1 MKRLLLIAL
10 AAVMTL
16 TAAAQTQ
23 TDLKDIRSVTF
34 YGVDFT
40 ATKVVGAEYRASDLI
55 RAFGQINQAF
65 MNEPNRYN
73 PAKALKMSIERLNL
87 SVARERNLAIPYDN
101 LAVVES
107 RELLTIEQI
116 ASIVSA
122 YPEGTGFGAII
133 IAEELNA
140 TTSQA
145 RLNIVIFDRTTHE
158 VVFQRAAYA
167 EAKGEGLRNY
177 WGNAVYM
184 LLKKWKF

>member
-1 MKRLLLIAL
+1 MKKFLMILASMLLVSA
-10 AAVMTL
+10 
-16 TAAAQTQ
+16 AAAQT
-23 TDLKDIRSVTF
+23 TMKDVRSVTF

-40 ATKVVGAEYRASDLI
+40 ATKIVGVEYRASDLI

-65 MNEPNRYN
+65 MNEPNKYN

-87 SVARERNLAIPYDN
+87 SVVRERNLAIPYDN

-107 RELLTIEQI
+107 SEPLTIEQI
-116 ASIVSA
+116 ETIVSA
-122 YPEGTGFGAII
+122 YPEGTGFGAMI

-145 RLNIVIFDRTTHE
+145 RLNIVIFDRATHD
-158 VVFQRAAYA
+158 VIFQRAAYA

>member
-40 ATKVVGAEYRASDLI
+40 AAKIVGVEYRASDLI

-65 MNEPNRYN
+65 MNEPNKYN

-87 SVARERNLAIPYDN
+87 SVARERNLAIPHDN

-107 RELLTIEQI
+107 SEPLTIEQI
-116 ASIVSA
+116 ETIVSA
-122 YPEGTGFGAII
+122 YPEGTGFGAMI

-145 RLNIVIFDRTTHE
+145 RLNIVIFDRATHD
-158 VVFQRAAYA
+158 VIFQRAAYA

>member
-55 RAFGQINQAF
+55 RAFSQINQAF

-87 SVARERNLAIPYDN
+87 SVARERNLAIPHDN

-107 RELLTIEQI
+107 SEPLTIEQI
-116 ASIVSA
+116 ETIVSA